1 MDKLEELIDF
11 LIRCTNLQSINWTK
25 IDADSETE
33 VFILYDTDK
42 KEKVKLVYKSNND
55 EIDFILNG
63 GKYIFKMI
71 FKFKS
76 LENRIQKLY
85 DTIVFNYYFKK
96 NIDKKQDLENTIDL
110 LILSLG

>member
-55 EIDFILNG
+55 AIGFILNG
-63 GKYIFKMI
+63 EKYIFEI
-71 FKFKS
+71 TLKS
-76 LENRIQKLY
+76 LEGRIKKLY
-85 DTIVFNYYFKK
+85 DTVVFNYHFTKD
-96 NIDKKQDLENTIDL
+96 IDKKQDLENTIDL

>member
-42 KEKVKLVYKSNND
+42 KEKVKLVYKPNND
-55 EIDFILNG
+55 AIDFILNG
-63 GKYIFKMI
+63 EKYIFEI
-71 FKFKS
+71 TLDS
-76 LENRIQKLY
+76 LKDRIQKLY

-96 NIDKKQDLENTIDL
+96 NIDKKQDLENTINL
-110 LILSLG
+110 LILSLE

>member
-25 IDADSETE
+25 VDTDSETS

-42 KEKVKLVYKSNND
+42 KEKVKLVCKSNSD
-55 EIDFILNG
+55 EIGFFLTG
-63 GKYIFKMI
+63 EKYIFEI
-71 FKFKS
+71 TLSS
-76 LENRIQKLY
+76 LKNRIQKLY
-85 DTIVFNYYFKK
+85 DTVVFNCHFTK
-96 NIDKKQDLENTIDL
+96 NIDKKQDLENTIDY

>member
-25 IDADSETE
+25 IDADSETN

-42 KEKVKLVYKSNND
+42 NEKVKLVYKSNND
-55 EIDFILNG
+55 EIGFILNG
-63 GKYIFKMI
+63 EKYIFEI
-71 FKFKS
+71 TLES
-76 LENRIQKLY
+76 LKDRIKKLY
-85 DTIVFNYYFKK
+85 DTVVFNYYFTK
-96 NIDKKQDLENTIDL
+96 DKKQDLENTIDL